1 MRLAARARRF
11 LWGHPAWW
19 TVGLTGLGWVY
30 VAVSWLDEHAAHR
43 AQGPG
48 AALLHWL
55 AMVAAMMLP
64 LMWGHVS
71 LVAERSLWRR
81 RHRGMALFL
90 SGYLGVWLLFGV
102 AATVVAGGRGNP
114 AESAG
119 WLGLAA
125 VWQVT
130 RWKRAALRA
139 CHRTTPLAP
148 AGWQADVDCLRYGA
162 AQARHCVTSCWALML
177 ACATGQHAW
186 WLMGGLTAFVVAERM
201 ADRPR
206 QGRFAGVL
214 LAGAAGAFAVPF
226 LDGLVEL
233 RIWQ

>member
-1 MRLAARARRF
+1 MRLAARVRRF
-11 LWGHPAWW
+11 LWQHPAWW
-19 TVGLTGLGWVY
+19 TVALAGAGWVY
-30 VAVSWLDEHAAHR
+30 LAVSWLDEHAAHR
-43 AQGPG
+43 AHGPG
-48 AALLHWL
+48 LALLHWL

-71 LVAERSLWRR
+71 LIAERSLWRR
-81 RHRGMALFL
+81 RNRAIAVFL
-90 SGYLGVWLLFGV
+90 ISYVGVWVLFGLP
-102 AATVVAGGRGNP
+102 AALVFGGGKAAG
-114 AESAG
+114 AAV

-139 CHRTTPLAP
+139 CHRTIPLAP
-148 AGWQADVDCLRYGA
+148 AGWRADADCLRYGWN
-162 AQARHCVTSCWALML
+162 QARHCVTSCWVLML
-177 ACATGQHAW
+177 ACAAGQHAF

-214 LAGAAGAFAVPF
+214 LAGAVGAFAVPF
-226 LDGLVEL
+226 LDRLVEL